1 MLTIR
6 AMTGGEGYAQR
17 HLHQSDYYDQ
27 NRTVEGRW
35 HGRGAELLG
44 LKGEVTSEDFEA
56 VRQGLDPQTGE
67 FLRQRHGADRI
78 ASNGEEQSKARSL
91 YDMTFSAPKSVSVMA
106 IVGGDE
112 RLVAAHKTAMREA
125 LEEAEKYSAT
135 RVRLAGLNENRATG
149 NWIVASYTH
158 DTSRQLDPQL
168 HTHAVA
174 ANLTYDGAEGRWK
187 ALQASGLYER
197 RSYLTEVYRNA
208 LAREVRALGY
218 EVENRH
224 DVRGRD
230 KGFEIA
236 GFSQDLL
243 DKYSQRSAQRDSAI
257 QEFTNSRGRAPTDNE
272 VAVLVR
278 ETRADKLQEIS
289 TERVRNLQ
297 QERMTPDERQALRDS
312 LNEAQ
317 TKSHSP
323 QINRG
328 VHEASL
334 AYSQEHI
341 FERLSVARE
350 HEVLTEAL
358 RHGRGNVELGDLQ
371 GSLSL
376 ERAKGTLIFAG
387 DEIATQASLQ
397 RERDMIAV
405 VNRGVDRYDHLGKGR
420 DFELSGHLRPEQK
433 RAVEAVLDSRDL
445 AVNVRGAAGTGK
457 TATLR
462 EIDRGLREA
471 GHEVLAVAPTRSAV
485 DELENVGFRDAMTV
499 SRLLESQEPQGAL
512 PGRVLIVDE
521 AGMVSG
527 RQMQSLLHLA
537 EDQGARI
544 VFSGDTRQIPSVE
557 ASDALRILERES
569 GLKSVSLTE
578 VQRQTNSFYR
588 EAVKTMRHSPEQGF
602 AQLEKLGAIR
612 EVSIFDRGQIV
623 AELHREF
630 RAEGRDTLVVAGTHA
645 EISQLTDVIRQDRK
659 EHGELGVGH
668 SFDRFVSLQWTRAQK
683 EELSNYQEGQIL
695 QFHRDTKLAKRHE
708 SLEVVR
714 TGPESLVARKET
726 GEEVNISPK
735 QTRAFS
741 VYERQPIEV
750 APGDS
755 LMLTANRRGPELRAT
770 NGELVKVSSL
780 DGGAIRLE
788 DGRTLPA
795 NYHEFT
801 HGYAVTA
808 HRSQGK
814 TVDTVIISADAMKK
828 ELFYV
833 AASRGR
839 SEIVIITSDRE
850 QLRESVGVSTMR
862 QSAIELA
869 RKQLTAHNVEKGHHG
884 VDLVTDV
891 NRQAGQIGEQHS
903 FSPAHAPEPE
913 RTPHIDLDHNLGG
926 LGLGLG
932 H

>member
-1 MLTIR
+1 VLTIR

-17 HLHQSDYYDQ
+17 HLQQSDYYDQ
-27 NRTVEGRW
+27 NRTVRGLW
-35 HGRGAELLG
+35 QGRGAELLG
-44 LKGEVTSEDFEA
+44 LKGEVTSKDFEA

-67 FLRQRHGADRI
+67 FLRQRHGADRV
-78 ASNGEEQSKARSL
+78 ASNGENQSKARSL

-112 RLVAAHKTAMREA
+112 RLVAAHGTAVHEA

-174 ANLTYDGAEGRWK
+174 ANLTYDGTEGRWK

-218 EVENRH
+218 EIENRH

-236 GFSQDLL
+236 RFSQDLL
-243 DKYSQRSAQRDSAI
+243 DKYSQRSAQRDAAI
-257 QEFTNSRGRAPTDNE
+257 QEFTQSRGRAPTDNE

-289 TERVRNLQ
+289 TERVRDLQ
-297 QERMTPDERQALRDS
+297 QDRLTPHQRQMLREA
-312 LNEAQ
+312 LNEVK
-317 TKSHSP
+317 TNTHSP

-328 VHEASL
+328 MHERSL

-341 FERLSVARE
+341 FERLSVVRE

-358 RHGRGNVELGDLQ
+358 RHGRGNVELSNLQ
-371 GSLSL
+371 GSLSH
-376 ERAKGTLIFAG
+376 ERAKGILISAG
-387 DEIATQASLQ
+387 DEIATHATLQ
-397 RERDMIAV
+397 RERDMIGV
-405 VNRGVDRYDHLGKGR
+405 VSRGIDRYDRLGKGC
-420 DFELSGHLRPEQK
+420 DFKPSDKLRPEQ
-433 RAVEAVLDSRDL
+433 RHAVEVVLGSRDL
-445 AVNVRGAAGTGK
+445 AINVRGAAGTGK

-471 GHEVLAVAPTRSAV
+471 GHQVLAVAPTRSAV
-485 DELENVGFRDAMTV
+485 DELEKVGFRDAMTV
-499 SRLLESQEPQGAL
+499 SRLLESQEPQGTL
-512 PGRVLIVDE
+512 RGRVLIVDE

-527 RQMQSLLHLA
+527 RQMQSLLHLG

-569 GLKSVSLTE
+569 DLKSVSLTE
-578 VQRQTNSFYR
+578 VQRQTNSLYR
-588 EAVKTMRHSPEQGF
+588 EAVKTMRHSPEEGF
-602 AQLEKLGAIR
+602 AQLGELGAIR
-612 EVSIFDRGQIV
+612 EVSIFDRGQTV

-645 EISQLTDVIRQDRK
+645 EISQLTDAIRQDRK
-659 EHGELGVGH
+659 DRGELGVSH
-668 SFDRFVSLQWTRAQK
+668 SFDRYVSLQWTTAQK
-683 EELSNYQEGQIL
+683 QELSNYQEGQVL
-695 QFHRDTKLAKRHE
+695 QFHRDTKLAKCHE
-708 SLEVVR
+708 SLEIVR
-714 TGPESLVARKET
+714 VGPDSLVARKET
-726 GEEVNISPK
+726 GDEVNLSPR

-755 LMLTANRRGPELRAT
+755 LMLTANRRGSEFRAT
-770 NGELVKVSSL
+770 NGELVRVKSL
-780 DGGAIRLE
+780 DGGAIHLE

-839 SEIVIITSDRE
+839 SEIAVVTSDRE

-862 QSAIELA
+862 QCAIELA
-869 RKQLTAHNVEKGHHG
+869 RKQLSPHTLEIRH
-884 VDLVTDV
+884 DV
-891 NRQAGQIGEQHS
+891 HSVPGLTPHAGQQIGEQHS
-903 FSPAHAPEPE
+903 SVPTHTPELGRTLNVGVE
-913 RTPHIDLDHNLGG
+913 RVLGGPG
-926 LGLGLG
+926 LGLGL
-932 H
+932 

>member
-1 MLTIR
+1 M
-6 AMTGGEGYAQR
+6 
-17 HLHQSDYYDQ
+17 
-27 NRTVEGRW
+27 
-35 HGRGAELLG
+35 
-44 LKGEVTSEDFEA
+44 
-56 VRQGLDPQTGE
+56 
-67 FLRQRHGADRI
+67 
-78 ASNGEEQSKARSL
+78 
-91 YDMTFSAPKSVSVMA
+91 
-106 IVGGDE
+106 
-112 RLVAAHKTAMREA
+112 
-125 LEEAEKYSAT
+125 
-135 RVRLAGLNENRATG
+135 
-149 NWIVASYTH
+149 ASYTH

-174 ANLTYDGAEGRWK
+174 ANLTYDGTEGRWK

-218 EVENRH
+218 EIENRH

-236 GFSQDLL
+236 GFSQALL
-243 DKYSQRSAQRDSAI
+243 DKYSQRSAQRDAAI
-257 QEFTNSRGRAPTDNE
+257 QEFIQSRGRAPTDNE

-297 QERMTPDERQALRDS
+297 QERMTPDERQGLRDG

-317 TKSHSP
+317 IKSHSP

-328 VHEASL
+328 AHEASL

-358 RHGRGNVELGDLQ
+358 RHGRGNVELSDLQ

-376 ERAKGTLIFAG
+376 ERAKGTLIAAG
-387 DEIATQASLQ
+387 DEIATHASLQ

-405 VNRGVDRYDHLGKGR
+405 VNQGTDRYDRLSKGC
-420 DFELSGHLRPEQK
+420 DFEPSDNLRPEQR
-433 RAVEAVLDSRDL
+433 RAIEAVLDSRDL
-445 AVNVRGAAGTGK
+445 AINIRGAAGTGK

-462 EIDRGLREA
+462 ELDRGLREA
-471 GHEVLAVAPTRSAV
+471 GQEVLAVAPTRSAV
-485 DELENVGFRDAMTV
+485 DELEKVGFRDAMTV
-499 SRLLESQEPQGAL
+499 SRLLEAQEPQGAL
-512 PGRVLIVDE
+512 RGRVLIVDE

-537 EDQGARI
+537 EDQGCRV
-544 VFSGDTRQIPSVE
+544 VFSGDTRQITSVE

-569 GLKSVSLTE
+569 GLKSVSLSE
-578 VQRQTNSFYR
+578 VQRQTNSVYR
-588 EAVKTMRHSPEQGF
+588 EAVKTMRHSPEEGF
-602 AQLEKLGAIR
+602 AQLEMLGAIR
-612 EVSIFDRGQIV
+612 EVPVFDRGQIV

-630 RAEGRDTLVVAGTHA
+630 RAEGSETLVVAGTHA
-645 EISQLTDVIRQDRK
+645 EISQLTDAIRQDRK

-668 SFDRFVSLQWTRAQK
+668 SFDRYVSLQWTRAQK
-683 EELSNYQEGQIL
+683 QELSNYQEGQIL

-755 LMLTANRRGPELRAT
+755 LMLTANRRGPEFRAT

-814 TVDTVIISADAMKK
+814 TVDTVIISADAMKR

-839 SEIVIITSDRE
+839 SEIAVVTSDRE
-850 QLRESVGVSTMR
+850 QLRDSVGVSTMR

-869 RKQLTAHNVEKGHHG
+869 RKQLSAHDPEKGHR
-884 VDLVTDV
+884 VDLMTGV
-891 NRQAGQIGEQHS
+891 NQQAGQQIGEQHS
-903 FSPAHAPEPE
+903 SVPTHTPEPE
-913 RTPHIDLDHNLGG
+913 KTPHVGVEHDLGG
-926 LGLGLG
+926 PSLGLGL
-932 H
+932 

>member
-1 MLTIR
+1 
-6 AMTGGEGYAQR
+6 
-17 HLHQSDYYDQ
+17 
-27 NRTVEGRW
+27 
-35 HGRGAELLG
+35 
-44 LKGEVTSEDFEA
+44 
-56 VRQGLDPQTGE
+56 
-67 FLRQRHGADRI
+67 
-78 ASNGEEQSKARSL
+78 
-91 YDMTFSAPKSVSVMA
+91 
-106 IVGGDE
+106 
-112 RLVAAHKTAMREA
+112 MR
-125 LEEAEKYSAT
+125 
-135 RVRLAGLNENRATG
+135 V
-149 NWIVASYTH
+149 
-158 DTSRQLDPQL
+158 
-168 HTHAVA
+168 
-174 ANLTYDGAEGRWK
+174 
-187 ALQASGLYER
+187 
-197 RSYLTEVYRNA
+197 
-208 LAREVRALGY
+208 LGY
-218 EVENRH
+218 EIENRH

-236 GFSQDLL
+236 GFSHDLL
-243 DKYSQRSAQRDSAI
+243 DKYSQRSAQRDAAI
-257 QEFTNSRGRAPTDNE
+257 QEFTRERGRVPTDNE

-297 QERMTPDERQALRDS
+297 QERMTPDERQALRDG
-312 LNEAQ
+312 LNEVQ
-317 TKSHSP
+317 TKSQSP

-358 RHGRGNVELGDLQ
+358 RHGRGNVELSDLQ

-376 ERAKGTLIFAG
+376 ERAKGTLISAG
-387 DEIATQASLQ
+387 DEIATHASLQ

-405 VNRGVDRYDHLGKGR
+405 VQQGVDRYDRLGKGR
-420 DFELSGHLRPEQK
+420 DLELSDHLRPEQR

-445 AVNVRGAAGTGK
+445 AINIRGAAGTGK
-457 TATLR
+457 TAALR

-485 DELENVGFRDAMTV
+485 DELEKVGFRDAMTV
-499 SRLLESQEPQGAL
+499 SRLLEHQEPQSAL
-512 PGRVLIVDE
+512 RGKILIVDE

-578 VQRQTNSFYR
+578 VQRQTNSVYR
-588 EAVKTMRHSPEQGF
+588 EAVMTMRHSPEEGF

-612 EVSIFDRGQIV
+612 EVPIFDRGQIV

-645 EISQLTDVIRQDRK
+645 EISQLTDAIRHDRK
-659 EHGELGVGH
+659 DRGELGVSH
-668 SFDRFVSLQWTRAQK
+668 SFDRYVSLQWTTAQK
-683 EELSNYQEGQIL
+683 QELSNYQEGQVL

-714 TGPESLVARKET
+714 VGPESLVARKET

-741 VYERQPIEV
+741 VYERQPIDV

-795 NYHEFT
+795 NYHEYT

-839 SEIVIITSDRE
+839 SEIAVVTSDRE

-869 RKQLTAHNVEKGHHG
+869 RKQLSAHTLEIRHDVHLVPG
-884 VDLVTDV
+884 VNTL
-891 NRQAGQIGEQHS
+891 AGQQIAEQHS
-903 FSPAHAPEPE
+903 SVPTHAPEPE
-913 RTPHIDLDHNLGG
+913 RTPHVGVEHHLSGPG
-926 LGLGLG
+926 LGLGL
-932 H
+932 

>member
-1 MLTIR
+1 M
-6 AMTGGEGYAQR
+6 
-17 HLHQSDYYDQ
+17 
-27 NRTVEGRW
+27 
-35 HGRGAELLG
+35 
-44 LKGEVTSEDFEA
+44 
-56 VRQGLDPQTGE
+56 
-67 FLRQRHGADRI
+67 
-78 ASNGEEQSKARSL
+78 
-91 YDMTFSAPKSVSVMA
+91 
-106 IVGGDE
+106 
-112 RLVAAHKTAMREA
+112 
-125 LEEAEKYSAT
+125 
-135 RVRLAGLNENRATG
+135 
-149 NWIVASYTH
+149 
-158 DTSRQLDPQL
+158 
-168 HTHAVA
+168 
-174 ANLTYDGAEGRWK
+174 
-187 ALQASGLYER
+187 
-197 RSYLTEVYRNA
+197 
-208 LAREVRALGY
+208 
-218 EVENRH
+218 
-224 DVRGRD
+224 
-230 KGFEIA
+230 
-236 GFSQDLL
+236 
-243 DKYSQRSAQRDSAI
+243 
-257 QEFTNSRGRAPTDNE
+257 
-272 VAVLVR
+272 
-278 ETRADKLQEIS
+278 
-289 TERVRNLQ
+289 
-297 QERMTPDERQALRDS
+297 
-312 LNEAQ
+312 
-317 TKSHSP
+317 
-323 QINRG
+323 
-328 VHEASL
+328 HEASL

-358 RHGRGNVELGDLQ
+358 RHGRGNVELSDLQ

-376 ERAKGTLIFAG
+376 ERAKGTLISAG
-387 DEIATQASLQ
+387 DEIATHATLQ

-405 VNRGVDRYDHLGKGR
+405 VNRGTDRYDRLGKGC
-420 DFELSGHLRPEQK
+420 DFEPLDKLRPEQR

-445 AVNVRGAAGTGK
+445 AINLRGAAGTGK

-471 GHEVLAVAPTRSAV
+471 GHDVFAVAPTRSAV
-485 DELENVGFRDAMTV
+485 DELEKIGFRDAMTV
-499 SRLLESQEPQGAL
+499 SRLLEDQEPQSTL
-512 PGRVLIVDE
+512 RGRVLIVDE

-527 RQMQSLLHLA
+527 RQMQSLLYLA

-569 GLKSVSLTE
+569 DLKSVSLTE
-578 VQRQTNSFYR
+578 VQRQTNSLYR
-588 EAVKTMRHSPEQGF
+588 EAVKTMRHSPEEGF
-602 AQLEKLGAIR
+602 ARLEKLGAIR
-612 EVSIFDRGQIV
+612 EVPIFDRGQIV
-623 AELHREF
+623 ADLHREF

-645 EISQLTDVIRQDRK
+645 EIFQLTDAIRQDRK

-668 SFDRFVSLQWTRAQK
+668 SFDRYVSLQWTTAQK
-683 EELSNYQEGQIL
+683 QELSNYQEGQIL

-708 SLEVVR
+708 SLEVVSV
-714 TGPESLVARKET
+714 GPESLVARKGT
-726 GEEVNISPK
+726 GEEVSISPK

-839 SEIVIITSDRE
+839 SEIAVVTSDRE

-869 RKQLTAHNVEKGHHG
+869 RKQLSAHDPEKGHR
-884 VDLVTDV
+884 VDLMTGV
-891 NRQAGQIGEQHS
+891 NRQAGQQIGEQHS
-903 FSPAHAPEPE
+903 SVPTHTPEPE
-913 RTPHIDLDHNLGG
+913 KTPHVGVEHDLGG
-926 LGLGLG
+926 PSLGLGL
-932 H
+932 

>member
-1 MLTIR
+1 
-6 AMTGGEGYAQR
+6 
-17 HLHQSDYYDQ
+17 
-27 NRTVEGRW
+27 
-35 HGRGAELLG
+35 
-44 LKGEVTSEDFEA
+44 
-56 VRQGLDPQTGE
+56 
-67 FLRQRHGADRI
+67 
-78 ASNGEEQSKARSL
+78 
-91 YDMTFSAPKSVSVMA
+91 
-106 IVGGDE
+106 
-112 RLVAAHKTAMREA
+112 
-125 LEEAEKYSAT
+125 
-135 RVRLAGLNENRATG
+135 
-149 NWIVASYTH
+149 
-158 DTSRQLDPQL
+158 
-168 HTHAVA
+168 
-174 ANLTYDGAEGRWK
+174 
-187 ALQASGLYER
+187 
-197 RSYLTEVYRNA
+197 
-208 LAREVRALGY
+208 
-218 EVENRH
+218 
-224 DVRGRD
+224 
-230 KGFEIA
+230 
-236 GFSQDLL
+236 
-243 DKYSQRSAQRDSAI
+243 
-257 QEFTNSRGRAPTDNE
+257 
-272 VAVLVR
+272 
-278 ETRADKLQEIS
+278 
-289 TERVRNLQ
+289 
-297 QERMTPDERQALRDS
+297 
-312 LNEAQ
+312 
-317 TKSHSP
+317 
-323 QINRG
+323 
-328 VHEASL
+328 
-334 AYSQEHI
+334 
-341 FERLSVARE
+341 
-350 HEVLTEAL
+350 
-358 RHGRGNVELGDLQ
+358 
-371 GSLSL
+371 
-376 ERAKGTLIFAG
+376 
-387 DEIATQASLQ
+387 
-397 RERDMIAV
+397 RDMIAV
-405 VNRGVDRYDHLGKGR
+405 VNRGADRYDHLGKGR
-420 DFELSGHLRPEQK
+420 YFELSGHLRPEQK

-485 DELENVGFRDAMTV
+485 DELEKVGFRDAMTV
-499 SRLLESQEPQGAL
+499 SRLLEAQEPQGAL
-512 PGRVLIVDE
+512 RGRVLIVDE

-569 GLKSVSLTE
+569 ELKSVSLTE
-578 VQRQTNSFYR
+578 VQRQTNSLYR
-588 EAVKTMRHSPEQGF
+588 EAVKTMRHSPEEGF

-612 EVSIFDRGQIV
+612 EVPVFDRGQIV

-645 EISQLTDVIRQDRK
+645 EISQLTDAIRQDRK

-668 SFDRFVSLQWTRAQK
+668 SFDRYVSLQWTTAQK
-683 EELSNYQEGQIL
+683 QELSNYQEGQIL

-714 TGPESLVARKET
+714 AGPESLVARKET
-726 GEEVNISPK
+726 GEEVAISPK

-770 NGELVKVSSL
+770 NGELVKVKSL
-780 DGGAIRLE
+780 DGGAIHLE

-839 SEIVIITSDRE
+839 SQIAVVTSDRE

-869 RKQLTAHNVEKGHHG
+869 RKQLSAYDPEKGHR
-884 VDLVTDV
+884 VDLMTGV
-891 NRQAGQIGEQHS
+891 NRQAGQQIGEQHPS
-903 FSPAHAPEPE
+903 VPTHTPEPE
-913 RTPHIDLDHNLGG
+913 KTPHVGVEHDLGG
-926 LGLGLG
+926 PSLGLGL
-932 H
+932 

>member
-1 MLTIR
+1 VLTIR
-6 AMTGGEGYAQR
+6 AMTGGEGYARR
-17 HLHQSDYYDQ
+17 HLQQSDYYDQ
-27 NRTVEGRW
+27 NRTVQGRW

-44 LKGEVTSEDFEA
+44 LKGGVASEDFEA

-112 RLVAAHKTAMREA
+112 RLVAAHGTAVREA
-125 LEEAEKYSAT
+125 LREAEKYSAT
-135 RVRLAGLNENRATG
+135 RVRLAGLNENRSTG

-174 ANLTYDGAEGRWK
+174 ANLTYDGTEGRWK

-208 LAREVRALGY
+208 LAREVLALGY
-218 EVENRH
+218 EVESRH

-243 DKYSQRSAQRDSAI
+243 DKYSQRSAQRDAAI
-257 QEFTNSRGRAPTDNE
+257 LEFTNSRGRAPTDNE

-334 AYSQEHI
+334 AYSEEHI

-350 HEVLTEAL
+350 HEILTEAL
-358 RHGRGNVELGDLQ
+358 RHGRGNVELSNLQ
-371 GSLSL
+371 GSLFL
-376 ERAKGTLIFAG
+376 ERSKGALISSG

-420 DFELSGHLRPEQK
+420 PFKLSGHLRPEQK

-445 AVNVRGAAGTGK
+445 VVNVRGAAGTGK

-485 DELENVGFRDAMTV
+485 DELEKVGFRDAMTV
-499 SRLLESQEPQGAL
+499 SRLLEAQEPQGAL
-512 PGRVLIVDE
+512 RWRVLIVDE

-527 RQMQSLLHLA
+527 RQMQRLLHLA

-557 ASDALRILERES
+557 ASDALRILEQES

-578 VQRQTNSFYR
+578 VQRQTNSLYR
-588 EAVKTMRHSPEQGF
+588 EAVKTMRHSPEEGF
-602 AQLEKLGAIR
+602 ARLEKLGAIR

-623 AELHREF
+623 ADLHREF
-630 RAEGRDTLVVAGTHA
+630 RAEGRDALVVAGTHS
-645 EISQLTDVIRQDRK
+645 EISQLTDAIRQDRK

-668 SFDRFVSLQWTRAQK
+668 SFDRYVSLQWTTAQK
-683 EELSNYQEGQIL
+683 QELSNYQEGHVL
-695 QFHRDTKLAKRHE
+695 QFHRDTKLASRHE

-714 TGPESLVARKET
+714 VGPESLVARKET
-726 GEEVNISPK
+726 GEEVSISPK

-780 DGGAIRLE
+780 DAGAIRLE

-801 HGYAVTA
+801 YGYAVTA

-839 SEIVIITSDRE
+839 SEIAVVTSDRE

-869 RKQLTAHNVEKGHHG
+869 RKQLSAHDPEKGHR
-884 VDLVTDV
+884 VDLMTGV
-891 NRQAGQIGEQHS
+891 NRQAGQQIGEQHS
-903 FSPAHAPEPE
+903 SVPTHTPEPE
-913 RTPHIDLDHNLGG
+913 KTPHVGVEHDLGG
-926 LGLGLG
+926 PSLGLGL
-932 H
+932 

>member
-1 MLTIR
+1 
-6 AMTGGEGYAQR
+6 MTGGGGYAQR
-17 HLHQSDYYDQ
+17 HLQQSDYYDQ
-27 NRTVEGRW
+27 NRTVRGLW
-35 HGRGAELLG
+35 QGRGAELLG

-67 FLRQRHGADRI
+67 FLRQRHGADRV
-78 ASNGEEQSKARSL
+78 ASNGENQSKARSL

-112 RLVAAHKTAMREA
+112 RLVAAHGAAVREA

-174 ANLTYDGAEGRWK
+174 ANLTYDGTEGRWK

-236 GFSQDLL
+236 GLSQDLL
-243 DKYSQRSAQRDSAI
+243 DKYSQRSAQRDAAI
-257 QEFTNSRGRAPTDNE
+257 QEFTRERGRVPTDNE

-289 TERVRNLQ
+289 TEQVRNLQ
-297 QERMTPDERQALRDS
+297 QERMTPDEKQMLREG

-317 TKSHSP
+317 TKPRSP
-323 QINRG
+323 KLNRG
-328 VHEASL
+328 MHEASL
-334 AYSQEHI
+334 AYSQEHV

-358 RHGRGNVELGDLQ
+358 RHGRGNVELSDLK
-371 GSLSL
+371 GSLFL
-376 ERAKGTLIFAG
+376 ERSKGVLISSR
-387 DEIATQASLQ
+387 DEIATHASLQ

-405 VNRGVDRYDHLGKGR
+405 INRGRDRYDRLGKGI
-420 DFELSGHLRPEQK
+420 DFEPSDKLRPEQR

-445 AVNVRGAAGTGK
+445 AINIRGAAGTGK

-462 EIDRGLREA
+462 EIDRGLGEA

-485 DELENVGFRDAMTV
+485 DELERVGFRDAMTV
-499 SRLLESQEPQGAL
+499 SRLLEAQEPQGVL
-512 PGRVLIVDE
+512 RGRVLIVDE

-537 EDQGARI
+537 EDQGTRI

-557 ASDALRILERES
+557 ASDALRILEQES

-578 VQRQTNSFYR
+578 VQRQTNSLYR
-588 EAVKTMRHSPEQGF
+588 EAVKTMRHSPEEGF

-645 EISQLTDVIRQDRK
+645 EISQLTDAIRHERK

-668 SFDRFVSLQWTRAQK
+668 SFDRYVSLPWTKAQK

-708 SLEVVR
+708 SLEVMR
-714 TGPESLVARKET
+714 IGPESLVARKGT

-741 VYERQPIEV
+741 VYERQPIEI
-750 APGDS
+750 ATGDS
-755 LMLTANRRGPELRAT
+755 LMLTANRRESEFKAT
-770 NGELVKVSSL
+770 NGEIVKVKSL
-780 DGGAIRLE
+780 DGGAIHLE

-801 HGYAVTA
+801 YGYAVTA

-839 SEIVIITSDRE
+839 SEIAVVTTDRE
-850 QLRESVGVSTMR
+850 LLRESVGVSTMR

-869 RKQLTAHNVEKGHHG
+869 RKQLSAHIVEKGHG
-884 VDLVTDV
+884 VDLVTGV
-891 NRQAGQIGEQHS
+891 NRQAGQQIGERQSSVPTHT
-903 FSPAHAPEPE
+903 AEPE
-913 RTPHIDLDHNLGG
+913 RTPHVGVDRELGGPG
-926 LGLGLG
+926 LGLGL
-932 H
+932 

>member
-1 MLTIR
+1 
-6 AMTGGEGYAQR
+6 MTGGEGYAKR
-17 HLHQSDYYDQ
+17 HLQQSDYYDQ
-27 NRTVEGRW
+27 NRTVEGWW

-91 YDMTFSAPKSVSVMA
+91 YDMTFSAPKSVSVMS

-112 RLVAAHKTAMREA
+112 RLVAAHETAVREA

-174 ANLTYDGAEGRWK
+174 ANLTYDGNEGRWK

-243 DKYSQRSAQRDSAI
+243 DKYSQRSAQRDAAI
-257 QEFTNSRGRAPTDNE
+257 REFTRERGRAPTDNE

-289 TERVRNLQ
+289 TERVRSLQ
-297 QERMTPDERQALRDS
+297 QDRLSTEERQRLREV
-312 LNEAQ
+312 LNDAQ
-317 TKSHSP
+317 TQSYSL

-328 VHEASL
+328 THEASL
-334 AYSQEHI
+334 AYSQKHI

-350 HEVLTEAL
+350 HDVLTEAL
-358 RHGRGNVELGDLQ
+358 RHGRGNVELSDLQ

-376 ERAKGTLIFAG
+376 ERSRRTLIAAG
-387 DEIATQASLQ
+387 DEIATHASLQ
-397 RERDMIAV
+397 REGDMIAV
-405 VNRGVDRYDHLGKGR
+405 VNRGVDRYDRLGNGR
-420 DFELSGHLRPEQK
+420 DFEVSQHLRPEQ
-433 RAVEAVLDSRDL
+433 RHAVEAVLNSRDL
-445 AVNVRGAAGTGK
+445 AINVRGAAGTGK

-462 EIDRGLREA
+462 EIDRGLIEA

-485 DELENVGFRDAMTV
+485 DELEKVGFRDAMTV
-499 SRLLESQEPQGAL
+499 SRLLEAQEPQGAL
-512 PGRVLIVDE
+512 RGRVLIVDE

-557 ASDALRILERES
+557 ASDALRILEQES
-569 GLKSVSLTE
+569 DLKSVSLTE
-578 VQRQTNSFYR
+578 VQRQTNSLYR
-588 EAVKTMRHSPEQGF
+588 EAVKTMRHSPEEGF
-602 AQLEKLGAIR
+602 TQLEKLGAIR
-612 EVSIFDRGQIV
+612 EVSIFDRGQMV
-623 AELHREF
+623 AELHRELQ
-630 RAEGRDTLVVAGTHA
+630 AEGHDTLVVAGTHA
-645 EISQLTDVIRQDRK
+645 EISQLTDAIRQDRK
-659 EHGELGVGH
+659 KHGELGVGH
-668 SFDRFVSLQWTRAQK
+668 SFDRYVSLQWTAAQK
-683 EELSNYQEGQIL
+683 QELPNYQEGLVL

-714 TGPESLVARKET
+714 VGPESLVARKET
-726 GEEVNISPK
+726 GEEVSISPK
-735 QTRAFS
+735 QTWAFS
-741 VYERQPIEV
+741 VYERQPIEI
-750 APGDS
+750 AAGDR
-755 LMLTANRRGPELRAT
+755 LLLTANRRGPEFRAI
-770 NGELVKVSSL
+770 NGELVNVSSL
-780 DGGAIRLE
+780 DGGAIHLE

-814 TVDTVIISADAMKK
+814 TVDTVIISTDAMKQ

-839 SEIVIITSDRE
+839 REIAVVTSDRE
-850 QLRESVGVSTMR
+850 QLRESVGVSAMR

-869 RKQLTAHNVEKGHHG
+869 RKQLSAHDVEKGHG
-884 VDLVTDV
+884 VGLVTGV
-891 NRQAGQIGEQHS
+891 NRQAGQQVGEQHS
-903 FSPAHAPEPE
+903 SVPTQRPELD
-913 RTPHIDLDHNLGG
+913 RTDYVGLDHDLARPGVG
-926 LGLGLG
+926 LGR
-932 H
+932 

>member
-1 MLTIR
+1 
-6 AMTGGEGYAQR
+6 
-17 HLHQSDYYDQ
+17 
-27 NRTVEGRW
+27 
-35 HGRGAELLG
+35 
-44 LKGEVTSEDFEA
+44 
-56 VRQGLDPQTGE
+56 
-67 FLRQRHGADRI
+67 
-78 ASNGEEQSKARSL
+78 
-91 YDMTFSAPKSVSVMA
+91 
-106 IVGGDE
+106 
-112 RLVAAHKTAMREA
+112 
-125 LEEAEKYSAT
+125 
-135 RVRLAGLNENRATG
+135 
-149 NWIVASYTH
+149 
-158 DTSRQLDPQL
+158 
-168 HTHAVA
+168 
-174 ANLTYDGAEGRWK
+174 
-187 ALQASGLYER
+187 
-197 RSYLTEVYRNA
+197 
-208 LAREVRALGY
+208 
-218 EVENRH
+218 
-224 DVRGRD
+224 
-230 KGFEIA
+230 
-236 GFSQDLL
+236 
-243 DKYSQRSAQRDSAI
+243 
-257 QEFTNSRGRAPTDNE
+257 
-272 VAVLVR
+272 
-278 ETRADKLQEIS
+278 
-289 TERVRNLQ
+289 
-297 QERMTPDERQALRDS
+297 MTPDERQALRDG

-328 VHEASL
+328 MHEASL

-358 RHGRGNVELGDLQ
+358 RHGRGNVELSDLQ

-376 ERAKGTLIFAG
+376 ERAKGTLISSG
-387 DEIATQASLQ
+387 DEIATHASLQ

-405 VNRGVDRYDHLGKGR
+405 VNRGVDRYDRLGKGR

-485 DELENVGFRDAMTV
+485 DELEKVGFRDAMTV
-499 SRLLESQEPQGAL
+499 SRLLEAQEPQGAL
-512 PGRVLIVDE
+512 RGRVLIVDE

-578 VQRQTNSFYR
+578 VQRQTNSVYR
-588 EAVKTMRHSPEQGF
+588 EAVKTMRHSPEEGF

-645 EISQLTDVIRQDRK
+645 EISQLTDAIRQDRK
-659 EHGELGVGH
+659 DRGELGVSH
-668 SFDRFVSLQWTRAQK
+668 SFDRYVSLQWTTAQK
-683 EELSNYQEGQIL
+683 QELSNYQEGQVL

-714 TGPESLVARKET
+714 VGPESLVARKET

-839 SEIVIITSDRE
+839 SEIAVVTSDRE

-869 RKQLTAHNVEKGHHG
+869 RKQLSAHDPEKGHR
-884 VDLVTDV
+884 VDLMTGV
-891 NRQAGQIGEQHS
+891 NRQAGQQIGEQHS
-903 FSPAHAPEPE
+903 SVPTHTPEPE
-913 RTPHIDLDHNLGG
+913 KTPHVGVEHDLGG
-926 LGLGLG
+926 PSLGLGL
-932 H
+932 

>member
-1 MLTIR
+1 
-6 AMTGGEGYAQR
+6 MTGGEGYAQR
-17 HLHQSDYYDQ
+17 HLQQSDYYDQ

-44 LKGEVTSEDFEA
+44 LKGDVTSEDFEA
-56 VRQGLDPQTGE
+56 VRQGLDPQTGA
-67 FLRQRHGADRI
+67 FLRQRHSADRM
-78 ASNGEEQSKARSL
+78 ASNGAEQSKARSL
-91 YDMTFSAPKSVSVMA
+91 YDLTFSAPKSVSVMA

-112 RLVAAHKTAMREA
+112 RLVAAHETAVREA
-125 LEEAEKYSAT
+125 LEEAERYSAT
-135 RVRLAGLNENRATG
+135 RVRLVGLNENRTTG
-149 NWIVASYTH
+149 NWVVAAYTH
-158 DTSRQLDPQL
+158 DTSRELDPQL

-174 ANLTYDGAEGRWK
+174 ANLTYDGVEGRWK
-187 ALQASGLYER
+187 ALQASGFYER
-197 RSYLTEVYRNA
+197 RSYLTEVYRNT
-208 LAREVRALGY
+208 LAREVRTLGY
-218 EVENRH
+218 EIENRH

-236 GFSQDLL
+236 GFSRDLL
-243 DKYSQRSAQRDSAI
+243 NKYSQRSAQRDAAI
-257 QEFTNSRGRAPTDNE
+257 QEFTRERGRVPTDNE

-297 QERMTPDERQALRDS
+297 QERLTPDEKQALQDG
-312 LNEAQ
+312 LNGAQ
-317 TKSHSP
+317 TKSQSP

-328 VHEASL
+328 VYEASL

-350 HEVLTEAL
+350 YEVLTEAL
-358 RHGRGNVELGDLQ
+358 RHGRGNVELSDLQ

-376 ERAKGTLIFAG
+376 ERAKGTLISAG
-387 DEIATQASLQ
+387 DEIATHASLQ

-405 VNRGVDRYDHLGKGR
+405 VQQGVDRYDRLGKGR
-420 DFELSGHLRPEQK
+420 DFELSCHLRPEQK

-445 AVNVRGAAGTGK
+445 AINIRGAAGTGK

-462 EIDRGLREA
+462 EIDHGLRDA

-485 DELENVGFRDAMTV
+485 DELEKVGFRDAMTV
-499 SRLLESQEPQGAL
+499 SRLLEGQEPQGTL
-512 PGRVLIVDE
+512 HGRVLIVDE

-537 EDQGARI
+537 EDHGARI

-578 VQRQTNSFYR
+578 VQRQTNSLYR
-588 EAVKTMRHSPEQGF
+588 EAVKTMRHSPEEGF

-612 EVSIFDRGQIV
+612 EVPIFERGQMV

-630 RAEGRDTLVVAGTHA
+630 RAKGRDALVVAATHA
-645 EISQLTDVIRQDRK
+645 EISQLTDAIRQDKK

-668 SFDRFVSLQWTRAQK
+668 SFDRYVSLQWTAAQK
-683 EELSNYQEGQIL
+683 QELTNYQEGLVL

-714 TGPESLVARKET
+714 VGPESLVVRKET
-726 GEEVNISPK
+726 GEEVSISPK

-741 VYERQPIEV
+741 VYQRQPIEI
-750 APGDS
+750 ATDDM
-755 LMLTANRRGPELRAT
+755 LMLIANRRGPELRAT
-770 NGELVKVSSL
+770 NGELVKVKSL
-780 DGGAIRLE
+780 DGGAIHLE

-839 SEIVIITSDRE
+839 SEIAVVTSDRE

-869 RKQLTAHNVEKGHHG
+869 RKQLSAHDPENGHR
-884 VDLVTDV
+884 VDLMNGV
-891 NRQAGQIGEQHS
+891 NRQAGQQIGEQHS
-903 FSPAHAPEPE
+903 SVPTHTAEPE
-913 RTPHIDLDHNLGG
+913 RTPHVGVEHDLGG
-926 LGLGLG
+926 PSLGLGL
-932 H
+932 

>member
-1 MLTIR
+1 MTASAR
-6 AMTGGEGYAQR
+6 A
-17 HLHQSDYYDQ
+17 
-27 NRTVEGRW
+27 
-35 HGRGAELLG
+35 
-44 LKGEVTSEDFEA
+44 VT
-56 VRQGLDPQTGE
+56 
-67 FLRQRHGADRI
+67 
-78 ASNGEEQSKARSL
+78 
-91 YDMTFSAPKSVSVMA
+91 
-106 IVGGDE
+106 
-112 RLVAAHKTAMREA
+112 
-125 LEEAEKYSAT
+125 
-135 RVRLAGLNENRATG
+135 
-149 NWIVASYTH
+149 
-158 DTSRQLDPQL
+158 
-168 HTHAVA
+168 
-174 ANLTYDGAEGRWK
+174 
-187 ALQASGLYER
+187 
-197 RSYLTEVYRNA
+197 
-208 LAREVRALGY
+208 
-218 EVENRH
+218 
-224 DVRGRD
+224 
-230 KGFEIA
+230 
-236 GFSQDLL
+236 
-243 DKYSQRSAQRDSAI
+243 
-257 QEFTNSRGRAPTDNE
+257 
-272 VAVLVR
+272 
-278 ETRADKLQEIS
+278 
-289 TERVRNLQ
+289 
-297 QERMTPDERQALRDS
+297 
-312 LNEAQ
+312 
-317 TKSHSP
+317 
-323 QINRG
+323 
-328 VHEASL
+328 
-334 AYSQEHI
+334 
-341 FERLSVARE
+341 
-350 HEVLTEAL
+350 
-358 RHGRGNVELGDLQ
+358 
-371 GSLSL
+371 LSL
-376 ERAKGTLIFAG
+376 RIK
-387 DEIATQASLQ
+387 
-397 RERDMIAV
+397 
-405 VNRGVDRYDHLGKGR
+405 
-420 DFELSGHLRPEQK
+420 LRPEQR

-445 AVNVRGAAGTGK
+445 AINVRGAAGTGK

-485 DELENVGFRDAMTV
+485 DELEKVGFRDAMTV
-499 SRLLESQEPQGAL
+499 SRLLEDQEPQGAL
-512 PGRVLIVDE
+512 RGRVLIVDE

-588 EAVKTMRHSPEQGF
+588 EAVKTMRHSPEEGF

-645 EISQLTDVIRQDRK
+645 EISQLTDAIRQDRK

-668 SFDRFVSLQWTRAQK
+668 SFDRYVSLQWTRAQK
-683 EELSNYQEGQIL
+683 QELSNYQEGQVL

-750 APGDS
+750 ATGDS

-814 TVDTVIISADAMKK
+814 TVDTVIISADAMKQ

-839 SEIVIITSDRE
+839 SEIAVVTSDRE

-869 RKQLTAHNVEKGHHG
+869 RKQLSAHNVEKSEG
-884 VDLVTDV
+884 VDLVTGV
-891 NRQAGQIGEQHS
+891 NRPAGQQIGEQHS
-903 FSPAHAPEPE
+903 SVPTHTPEPE
-913 RTPHIDLDHNLGG
+913 KTPHVALDHDLGG

>member
-1 MLTIR
+1 
-6 AMTGGEGYAQR
+6 MTGGEGYAQR
-17 HLHQSDYYDQ
+17 HLQQSDYYDQ
-27 NRTVEGRW
+27 NRTVEGQW

-44 LKGEVTSEDFEA
+44 LRGEVTSEDFEA

-67 FLRQRHGADRI
+67 FLRQRHSADRI
-78 ASNGEEQSKARSL
+78 ASNGEEQSKGRSL
-91 YDMTFSAPKSVSVMA
+91 YDLTLSAPKSVSVMA

-112 RLVAAHKTAMREA
+112 RLIAAHETAVRET

-135 RVRLAGLNENRATG
+135 RVRLAGLNENRTTG
-149 NWIVASYTH
+149 NWVVASYTH

-174 ANLTYDGAEGRWK
+174 ANLTYDGTEGRWK
-187 ALQASGLYER
+187 ALQASGLYDR

-218 EVENRH
+218 EIENRH

-243 DKYSQRSAQRDSAI
+243 DKYSQRSAQRDAAI
-257 QEFTNSRGRAPTDNE
+257 QKFTRERGRAPTDNE
-272 VAVLVR
+272 VAVLIR

-297 QERMTPDERQALRDS
+297 QERLSPDERQTLREV

-317 TKSHSP
+317 TKSYSP

-328 VHEASL
+328 MHEASL

-358 RHGRGNVELGDLQ
+358 RRGRGNVELSDLH

-376 ERAKGTLIFAG
+376 ERAKGTLITAG
-387 DEIATQASLQ
+387 DEIATHASLQ

-405 VNRGVDRYDHLGKGR
+405 VDQGVDRCDRLGKGQ
-420 DFELSGHLRPEQK
+420 DFDPSDQLRPEQR

-445 AVNVRGAAGTGK
+445 AINVRGAAGTGK

-485 DELENVGFRDAMTV
+485 DELEKVGFRDAMTV
-499 SRLLESQEPQGAL
+499 SRLLEEQDPQGVVH
-512 PGRVLIVDE
+512 GRVLIVDE
-521 AGMVSG
+521 AGMISG

-537 EDQGARI
+537 EDHGARI
-544 VFSGDTRQIPSVE
+544 VFSGDTRQISSVE
-557 ASDALRILERES
+557 ASDALRILEQES

-578 VQRQTNSFYR
+578 IQRQTNSLYR
-588 EAVKTMRHSPEQGF
+588 QAVKTIRHSPEEGF
-602 AQLEKLGAIR
+602 AQLERLGAIR
-612 EVSIFDRGQIV
+612 EVAIFDRGEMV

-630 RAEGRDTLVVAGTHA
+630 RAQGRDTLVVAGTHA
-645 EISQLTDVIRQDRK
+645 EISQLTGSIRKDRK
-659 EHGELGVGH
+659 EHGELGDGH
-668 SFDRFVSLQWTRAQK
+668 SFDRYVSLQWTAAQK
-683 EELSNYQEGQIL
+683 QELSNYQEGLVL
-695 QFHRDTKLAKRHE
+695 QFHRDTKPAKRHE

-714 TGPESLVARKET
+714 VGPDSLVVRKET
-726 GEEVNISPK
+726 GDEVNISPK

-741 VYERQPIEV
+741 VYERQPIEI
-750 APGDS
+750 AAGDR
-755 LMLTANRRGPELRAT
+755 LMLTANRRGPEFRAT
-770 NGELVKVSSL
+770 NGELVNVSSL
-780 DGGAIRLE
+780 DGGAIHLE
-788 DGRTLPA
+788 DGRTLPT

-801 HGYAVTA
+801 HGYAVSA

-814 TVDTVIISADAMKK
+814 TVDTVIISADAMKQ

-839 SEIVIITSDRE
+839 SEIAVVTSDRE
-850 QLRESVGVSTMR
+850 QLRESVGVSTQR
-862 QSAIELA
+862 KSAIELA
-869 RKQLTAHNVEKGHHG
+869 RKQLSARGVEKERG
-884 VDLVTDV
+884 VDLATGV
-891 NRQAGQIGEQHS
+891 NQRAVQQIGEQHS
-903 FSPAHAPEPE
+903 PVRAHAPEPE
-913 RTPHIDLDHNLGG
+913 RTPHVAFDYD

-932 H
+932 R

>member
-1 MLTIR
+1 
-6 AMTGGEGYAQR
+6 
-17 HLHQSDYYDQ
+17 
-27 NRTVEGRW
+27 
-35 HGRGAELLG
+35 
-44 LKGEVTSEDFEA
+44 
-56 VRQGLDPQTGE
+56 
-67 FLRQRHGADRI
+67 
-78 ASNGEEQSKARSL
+78 
-91 YDMTFSAPKSVSVMA
+91 MTFSAPKSVSVMA

-112 RLVAAHKTAMREA
+112 RLVAAHENAVREV

-135 RVRLAGLNENRATG
+135 RVRLVGLNENRATG

-174 ANLTYDGAEGRWK
+174 ANLTYDGTEGRWK

-208 LAREVRALGY
+208 MAREVRALGY
-218 EVENRH
+218 EIENRH
-224 DVRGRD
+224 DSRGRD
-230 KGFEIA
+230 KGFEIV

-243 DKYSQRSAQRDSAI
+243 DKYSQRSAQRDAAI
-257 QEFTNSRGRAPTDNE
+257 QEFTRERGRVPTDNE

-289 TERVRNLQ
+289 TARVRTIQRDRL
-297 QERMTPDERQALRDS
+297 TPDERQMLREG

-317 TKSHSP
+317 TRADSP
-323 QINRG
+323 QINLG
-328 VHEASL
+328 MHKASL

-358 RHGRGNVELGDLQ
+358 RHGRGNVDLSDLQ
-371 GSLSL
+371 GLLSL
-376 ERAKGTLIFAG
+376 ERAKGTLIASG
-387 DEIATQASLQ
+387 DEIATHASLQ

-405 VNRGVDRYDHLGKGR
+405 VNQGEDRYDRLGNGR
-420 DFELSGHLRPEQK
+420 DFELSDQLRPEQR

-445 AVNVRGAAGTGK
+445 AINVRGAAGTGK

-485 DELENVGFRDAMTV
+485 DELEKVGFRDAMTV
-499 SRLLESQEPQGAL
+499 SRLLEDREPQGAL
-512 PGRVLIVDE
+512 RGKILIVDE

-557 ASDALRILERES
+557 ASDALRILEQES
-569 GLKSVSLTE
+569 GLKSVSLAE
-578 VQRQTNSFYR
+578 VQRQTNSLYR
-588 EAVKTMRHSPEQGF
+588 EAVKTMRHSPEEGF

-612 EVSIFDRGQIV
+612 EVPIFDRGQMV
-623 AELHREF
+623 AELHREI
-630 RAEGRDTLVVAGTHA
+630 RVGGRDTLVVAATYA
-645 EISQLTDVIRQDRK
+645 EISQLTDAIRQDRK

-668 SFDRFVSLQWTRAQK
+668 SFDRYVSLQWTAAQK
-683 EELSNYQEGQIL
+683 QELSNYQEGLVL
-695 QFHRDTKLAKRHE
+695 QFHRDTKLVKRHE

-714 TGPESLVARKET
+714 VGPESLVARKET
-726 GEEVNISPK
+726 GEEVSLSPK
-735 QTRAFS
+735 QPRAFS
-741 VYERQPIEV
+741 VYERQPIEI
-750 APGDS
+750 ATGDS
-755 LMLTANRRGPELRAT
+755 LMLTGNRRGPEFRAT

-788 DGRTLPA
+788 DGRTVPA

-814 TVDTVIISADAMKK
+814 TVDTVIISADAMKQ

-839 SEIVIITSDRE
+839 SEIAVVTSDRE

-862 QSAIELA
+862 QSAIELT
-869 RKQLTAHNVEKGHHG
+869 RKQLSAHSVEKGHGGDLSTG
-884 VDLVTDV
+884 VH
-891 NRQAGQIGEQHS
+891 RQAGQHIGGQPLSVPTH
-903 FSPAHAPEPE
+903 AHAPEPDTT
-913 RTPHIDLDHNLGG
+913 RQVGFDRG
-926 LGLGLG
+926 LGLGIG
-932 H
+932 F

>member
-1 MLTIR
+1 
-6 AMTGGEGYAQR
+6 
-17 HLHQSDYYDQ
+17 
-27 NRTVEGRW
+27 
-35 HGRGAELLG
+35 
-44 LKGEVTSEDFEA
+44 
-56 VRQGLDPQTGE
+56 
-67 FLRQRHGADRI
+67 
-78 ASNGEEQSKARSL
+78 
-91 YDMTFSAPKSVSVMA
+91 MA
-106 IVGGDE
+106 
-112 RLVAAHKTAMREA
+112 
-125 LEEAEKYSAT
+125 
-135 RVRLAGLNENRATG
+135 
-149 NWIVASYTH
+149 
-158 DTSRQLDPQL
+158 
-168 HTHAVA
+168 
-174 ANLTYDGAEGRWK
+174 
-187 ALQASGLYER
+187 
-197 RSYLTEVYRNA
+197 
-208 LAREVRALGY
+208 
-218 EVENRH
+218 
-224 DVRGRD
+224 
-230 KGFEIA
+230 
-236 GFSQDLL
+236 
-243 DKYSQRSAQRDSAI
+243 
-257 QEFTNSRGRAPTDNE
+257 
-272 VAVLVR
+272 
-278 ETRADKLQEIS
+278 
-289 TERVRNLQ
+289 
-297 QERMTPDERQALRDS
+297 

-358 RHGRGNVELGDLQ
+358 RHGRGNVELSDLQ

-376 ERAKGTLIFAG
+376 ERAKGTLISSG
-387 DEIATQASLQ
+387 DEIATHASLQ

-445 AVNVRGAAGTGK
+445 AINVRGAAGTGK

-462 EIDRGLREA
+462 EIDRGLRDA

-485 DELENVGFRDAMTV
+485 DELEKVGFRDAMTV
-499 SRLLESQEPQGAL
+499 SRLLEAQEPQGAL
-512 PGRVLIVDE
+512 RGRVLIVDE

-578 VQRQTNSFYR
+578 VQRQTNSVYR
-588 EAVKTMRHSPEQGF
+588 EAVKTMRHSPEEGF

-645 EISQLTDVIRQDRK
+645 EISQLTDAIRQDRK

-668 SFDRFVSLQWTRAQK
+668 SFDRYVSLQWTTAQK
-683 EELSNYQEGQIL
+683 QELSNYQEGQVL

-714 TGPESLVARKET
+714 AGPESLVARKET

-839 SEIVIITSDRE
+839 SEIAVVTSDRE

-869 RKQLTAHNVEKGHHG
+869 RKQLSAHDPEKGHR
-884 VDLVTDV
+884 VDLMTGV
-891 NRQAGQIGEQHS
+891 NRQAGQQIGEQHS
-903 FSPAHAPEPE
+903 SVPTHTPEPE
-913 RTPHIDLDHNLGG
+913 KTPHVGVEHDLGG
-926 LGLGLG
+926 PSLGLGL
-932 H
+932 

>member
-1 MLTIR
+1 
-6 AMTGGEGYAQR
+6 
-17 HLHQSDYYDQ
+17 
-27 NRTVEGRW
+27 
-35 HGRGAELLG
+35 
-44 LKGEVTSEDFEA
+44 
-56 VRQGLDPQTGE
+56 
-67 FLRQRHGADRI
+67 
-78 ASNGEEQSKARSL
+78 
-91 YDMTFSAPKSVSVMA
+91 
-106 IVGGDE
+106 
-112 RLVAAHKTAMREA
+112 
-125 LEEAEKYSAT
+125 
-135 RVRLAGLNENRATG
+135 
-149 NWIVASYTH
+149 VASYTH
-158 DTSRQLDPQL
+158 DASRQLDPQL

-174 ANLTYDGAEGRWK
+174 ANLTYDGTEGRWK

-197 RSYLTEVYRNA
+197 RSYLTEVYRNT

-243 DKYSQRSAQRDSAI
+243 DKYSQRSAQRDAAI
-257 QEFTNSRGRAPTDNE
+257 QEFTRERGRAPTDNE

-297 QERMTPDERQALRDS
+297 QERLTPDEKQALRDG

-317 TKSHSP
+317 TKSQSP

-358 RHGRGNVELGDLQ
+358 RHGRGNVELSDLQ
-371 GSLSL
+371 GSLFL
-376 ERAKGTLIFAG
+376 ERSKGALISSG
-387 DEIATQASLQ
+387 DEIATHASLQ
-397 RERDMIAV
+397 RERDIIAV
-405 VNRGVDRYDHLGKGR
+405 VNRGVDRYYHLGKGR

-445 AVNVRGAAGTGK
+445 VVNVRGAAGTGK

-485 DELENVGFRDAMTV
+485 DELEKVGFRDAMTV
-499 SRLLESQEPQGAL
+499 SRLLEAQEPQGAL
-512 PGRVLIVDE
+512 RGRVLIVDE

-527 RQMQSLLHLA
+527 QQMQSLLHLA

-578 VQRQTNSFYR
+578 VQRQTNSVYR
-588 EAVKTMRHSPEQGF
+588 EAIKTMRHSPEEGF

-645 EISQLTDVIRQDRK
+645 EISQLTGAIRQDRK

-668 SFDRFVSLQWTRAQK
+668 SFDRYVSLQWTRAQK
-683 EELSNYQEGQIL
+683 EELPNYQEGQIL

-714 TGPESLVARKET
+714 SGPESLVARKET

-795 NYHEFT
+795 NYHEYT

-814 TVDTVIISADAMKK
+814 TVDAVIISADTMKK

-839 SEIVIITSDRE
+839 SEIAIVTSDRE
-850 QLRESVGVSTMR
+850 QLRDSVGVSTMR

-869 RKQLTAHNVEKGHHG
+869 RKQLSVHDPEKDHR
-884 VDLVTDV
+884 VDLMTGVT
-891 NRQAGQIGEQHS
+891 RQAGQQIGEQHCS
-903 FSPAHAPEPE
+903 VPTHAPEPG
-913 RTPHIDLDHNLGG
+913 RTPHVGVEHDLSGPS
-926 LGLGLG
+926 LGLGL
-932 H
+932 

>member
-1 MLTIR
+1 
-6 AMTGGEGYAQR
+6 
-17 HLHQSDYYDQ
+17 
-27 NRTVEGRW
+27 
-35 HGRGAELLG
+35 
-44 LKGEVTSEDFEA
+44 
-56 VRQGLDPQTGE
+56 
-67 FLRQRHGADRI
+67 
-78 ASNGEEQSKARSL
+78 
-91 YDMTFSAPKSVSVMA
+91 
-106 IVGGDE
+106 
-112 RLVAAHKTAMREA
+112 
-125 LEEAEKYSAT
+125 
-135 RVRLAGLNENRATG
+135 
-149 NWIVASYTH
+149 
-158 DTSRQLDPQL
+158 
-168 HTHAVA
+168 
-174 ANLTYDGAEGRWK
+174 
-187 ALQASGLYER
+187 
-197 RSYLTEVYRNA
+197 
-208 LAREVRALGY
+208 
-218 EVENRH
+218 
-224 DVRGRD
+224 
-230 KGFEIA
+230 
-236 GFSQDLL
+236 
-243 DKYSQRSAQRDSAI
+243 
-257 QEFTNSRGRAPTDNE
+257 
-272 VAVLVR
+272 
-278 ETRADKLQEIS
+278 
-289 TERVRNLQ
+289 
-297 QERMTPDERQALRDS
+297 MTPDERQALRDG

-358 RHGRGNVELGDLQ
+358 RHGRGNVELSDLQ

-376 ERAKGTLIFAG
+376 ERAKGTLISSG
-387 DEIATQASLQ
+387 DEIATHASLQ

-445 AVNVRGAAGTGK
+445 AINVRGAAGTGK

-485 DELENVGFRDAMTV
+485 DELEKVGFRDAMTV
-499 SRLLESQEPQGAL
+499 SRLLEAQEPQGAL
-512 PGRVLIVDE
+512 RGRVLIVDE

-578 VQRQTNSFYR
+578 VQRQTNSVYR
-588 EAVKTMRHSPEQGF
+588 EAVKTMRHSPEEGF

-645 EISQLTDVIRQDRK
+645 EISQLTDAIRQDRK
-659 EHGELGVGH
+659 DRGELGVSH
-668 SFDRFVSLQWTRAQK
+668 SFDRYVSLQWTTAQK
-683 EELSNYQEGQIL
+683 QELSNYQEGQVL

-714 TGPESLVARKET
+714 VGPESLVARKET

-839 SEIVIITSDRE
+839 SEIAVVTSDRE

-869 RKQLTAHNVEKGHHG
+869 RKQLSAHDPEKGHR
-884 VDLVTDV
+884 VDLMTGV
-891 NRQAGQIGEQHS
+891 NRQAGQQIGEQHS
-903 FSPAHAPEPE
+903 SVPTHTPEPE
-913 RTPHIDLDHNLGG
+913 KTPHVGVEHDLGG
-926 LGLGLG
+926 PSLGLGL
-932 H
+932 